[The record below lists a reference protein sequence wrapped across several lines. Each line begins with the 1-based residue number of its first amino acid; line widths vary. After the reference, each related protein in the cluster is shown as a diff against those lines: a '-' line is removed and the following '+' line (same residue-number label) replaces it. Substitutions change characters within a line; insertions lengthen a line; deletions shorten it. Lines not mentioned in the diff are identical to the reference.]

1 MNAKLEIKGLDELR
15 AALKKLP
22 ADLQREAAV
31 IVQAQAEQMAVD
43 VIGQYPMGPTGSL
56 KSHVRTVIESDV
68 VGGIKV
74 RVFSTAPHAW
84 IYEHGSKPRAYT
96 GQGRIKTRKNPPG
109 WKVGKETG
117 SMPKR
122 PLFATIAPLRRRVMV
137 AALVDIVERAG
148 LTVTTSAI
156 AA

>member
-43 VIGQYPMGPTGSL
+43 VVGQYPMGPTGNL
-56 KSHVRTVIESDV
+56 RAGLRVVLNIDV
-68 VGGIKV
+68 VGGVKAQV
-74 RVFSTAPHAW
+74 LSTAPHAY
-84 IYEHGSKPRAYT
+84 IYEHGSEPRAYT

-109 WKVGKETG
+109 WKVGKSTG

-122 PLFATIAPLRRRVMV
+122 KLFVPIAQLRRRVMV
-137 AALVDIVERAG
+137 AALVDVIERAG
-148 LTVTTSAI
+148 LSVTTLPA
-156 AA
+156 